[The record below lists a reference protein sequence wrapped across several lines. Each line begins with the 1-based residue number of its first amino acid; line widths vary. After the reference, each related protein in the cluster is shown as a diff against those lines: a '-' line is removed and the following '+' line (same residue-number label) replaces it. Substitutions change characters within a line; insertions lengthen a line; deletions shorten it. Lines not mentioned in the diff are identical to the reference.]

1 MLGGM
6 KRWLKFLAWLTG
18 VGVFLLG
25 TAHFTLRHAL
35 NTPKFKTAATGFVAR
50 LTGRPADYARIDYTI
65 FPFTLVLR
73 QATLQEPDGQTAFAA
88 MEELSAV
95 LDFRAKE
102 IASLTLRKPTLRIVQ
117 RPDGSYNFSDL
128 LPAPE
133 SAPAPGGP
141 RAPQPSGR
149 PEPPAGEKEP
159 QPAATPLAIR
169 LVQIEKARF
178 EFVKQAAD
186 QPEKS
191 FTVSDLD
198 FQVQDFAPD
207 RPVRIS
213 GQARLG
219 ATSAFQFELSGPPPA
234 EYRDNPGAWPVG
246 FNSRLDIRDFADLAA
261 FLPPDTRPLQS
272 LWATLNIQGA
282 VAENLTILLNLA
294 TPPEPSGPFRVAL
307 QAGLQAEVTLPA
319 PVAAHLL
326 AGTPLPDNLKFAPPA
341 CKPPPGTLTLTDD
354 PLLALLLKH
363 LRGTVNLTFPLI
375 HCGQN
380 HLTEGRASLEVRD
393 GVLTVPGAKAAAYDG
408 TLEARGEVQLL
419 ACPLTYRFDRI
430 AADNLALDQALA
442 ANGLGA
448 YTNFSGRLHLEASA
462 SGPAVAAP
470 GLPALVAD
478 ATTHIAGLQSIGPG
492 GSLMDQA
499 WRELDQPL
507 LLKLVPRLK
516 PKVEQARANTETVT
530 TSRYDE
536 ATATLSLRNGKAAL
550 SGTRLSMPG
559 YRLLLEGALWPG
571 EDRLDLTARLV
582 ASPAETAALTDGKD
596 RSAYLPYEEG
606 GLMIPMVI
614 QGPLRRPAVM
624 PDLDRLLRHALAGG
638 AGPEAAPVLDQLSDS
653 DRKNVEKGLQVLQ
666 GLGTLLQ
673 KP

>member
-1 MLGGM
+1 M
-6 KRWLKFLAWLTG
+6 KALLKFLAWLAATAA
-18 VGVFLLG
+18 FLLA
-25 TAHFTLRHAL
+25 TAHFTLRHSL
-35 NTPKFKTAATGFVAR
+35 NTPKFKAAATGFIER
-50 LTGRPADYARIDYTI
+50 TTGRPADYARIDYTI

-73 QATLQEPDGQTAFAA
+73 QASLKEPDGQTDFAA
-88 MEELSAV
+88 MEELAAV
-95 LDFRAKE
+95 MDFRAKE

-133 SAPAPGGP
+133 PALAPGEP

-149 PEPPAGEKEP
+149 PKPPAGEKEP

-169 LVQIEKARF
+169 LVQVEKARF
-178 EFVKQAAD
+178 EFVKQAAG

-198 FQVQDFAPD
+198 FLVQDFAPD
-207 RPVRIS
+207 RPVRFS

-234 EYRDNPGAWPVG
+234 EYRDNPGTWPVG

-272 LWATLNIQGA
+272 LCATLSIQGA
-282 VAENLTILLNLA
+282 VADRMTVLLNLA

-307 QAGLQAEVTLPA
+307 QADLQAEVTLPA

-326 AGTPLPDNLKFAPPA
+326 AGAPLPDSLKFTPPA
-341 CKPPPGTLTLTDD
+341 CEPPPGTLTLTDD

-363 LRGTVNLTFPLI
+363 LQGTVNLTFPLI

-393 GVLTVPGAKAAAYDG
+393 GVLTIPGAKAAAYGG

-430 AADNLALDQALA
+430 AVDNLALDQALA

-462 SGPAVAAP
+462 SGPAVAEP

-478 ATTHIAGLQSIGPG
+478 ATAHIAGLQSVGTG

-507 LLKLVPRLK
+507 LLKLVPQLK
-516 PKVEQARANTETVT
+516 SKVEQARLAAASVT
-530 TSRYDE
+530 TTRYDE
-536 ATATLSLRNGKAAL
+536 ASATLSLRNGTAAL
-550 SGTRLSMPG
+550 SDARLSMPG
-559 YRLLLEGALWPG
+559 YRLHLDGVIRPFD
-571 EDRLDLTARLV
+571 DRLDLAARLV
-582 ASPAETAALTDGKD
+582 ASPEETLRLTGGKD
-596 RSAYLPYEEG
+596 RSDRLPYEDG
-606 GLMIPMVI
+606 GLMIPLVI
-614 QGPLRRPAVM
+614 QGSLQNPRVL
-624 PDLDRLLRHALAGG
+624 PDLDVLLRKALAGD
-638 AGPEAAPVLDQLSDS
+638 ALADELAPRLEKLSDS
-653 DRKNVEKGLQVLQ
+653 DKEHIQEGLQLLQ
-666 GLGTLLQ
+666 GLGTLLNR
-673 KP
+673 